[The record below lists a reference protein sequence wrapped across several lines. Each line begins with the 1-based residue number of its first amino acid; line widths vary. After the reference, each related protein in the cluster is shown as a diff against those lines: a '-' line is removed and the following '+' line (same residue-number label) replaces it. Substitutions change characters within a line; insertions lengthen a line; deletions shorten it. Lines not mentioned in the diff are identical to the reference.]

1 MRSLLL
7 TITVVFT
14 ASAWLGAAEQT
25 QMPETPS
32 FVSKLPTITIERAV
46 YIGTAATIAYC
57 GYKVLSNE
65 TFMRNFAGLY
75 NLVAY
80 GDIESPAKRADKVQR
95 RKVKDAHRA
104 QTETTLAGHSQRLAA
119 LDENTTTIITDIREL
134 KNTVAT
140 QEGLAALGR
149 KLDALAG
156 KVDVIVE
163 RTRTLALAEAF
174 FNRHRLPGQGTL
186 KSLTS
191 N

>member
-1 MRSLLL
+1 MRSRLL
-7 TITVVFT
+7 TITVVLT
-14 ASAWLGAAEQT
+14 ACVWVRAAEQT

-32 FVSKLPTITIERAV
+32 FASKLPAITIERAV

-57 GYKVLSNE
+57 GYKVLGNE
-65 TFMRNFAGLY
+65 PFMRNFAGLY
-75 NLVAY
+75 NLFVH
-80 GDIESPAKRADKVQR
+80 GDIESPAKRAEKVQR

-104 QTETTLAGHSQRLAA
+104 QTEATLAGHSQRLAS
-119 LDENTTTIITDIREL
+119 LDENTTKIITDIRDL

-174 FNRHRLPGQGTL
+174 FNARRLPGQGNL
-186 KSLTS
+186 KALQF